1 MYIRSLLFIILISSF
16 LTIQTNGTL
25 IDDFMAV
32 LPVSN
37 AEIDQVIVKEF
48 VQESHTATDVKGL
61 MYEYL
66 AFKKMWTEKMVEFLI
81 QELQINEE
89 GAR

>member
-25 IDDFMAV
+25 IDDFLAV

>member
-16 LTIQTNGTL
+16 LTIQANGTL
-25 IDDFMAV
+25 IDDFLAV

>member
-16 LTIQTNGTL
+16 LTNQANGTL

>member
-16 LTIQTNGTL
+16 LTIQANGTL

>member
-1 MYIRSLLFIILISSF
+1 
-16 LTIQTNGTL
+16 
-25 IDDFMAV
+25 MAV